1 MATRA
6 WLARHLAAAGVL
18 AIASIASAQITTG
31 TLTGTVRDGQ
41 GGVIPGATVILT
53 SETQGTRSTPVTT
66 DGTGDF
72 VFVNLRPD
80 TYIIEV
86 SMPSFSTL
94 KRSGVQVS
102 PGERVAVGQLVIEVG
117 GASEVVDVKAEAPL
131 VQASSAERSFT
142 IATDAVTNLPIS
154 GRAFTQLAS
163 LAPGVTGTSRIG
175 DRSSTGGGDTNI
187 QMDGVSTMDTGSNRA
202 IIDLNVESIAE
213 VKVLVS
219 SYQAEFGRSSGLQ
232 ITAVTK
238 SGTNRF
244 RGSVYDVE
252 RNSDWNSNSKT
263 NILNGDPK
271 TVQRQRDFGY
281 SIGGPVGKPGGAN
294 KLFFFYTQ
302 EFEPRTGGNDVIRY
316 RLPTALERQGDFS
329 KSTDNLGNPYP
340 YVKNPAVAGTCTAA
354 NTAACFADGGVLGRI
369 PASQL
374 YQTGL
379 NILKMY
385 PLPTIEN
392 PPVGQPYN
400 FEITRPSE
408 SILSTQPAL
417 RFDYQATQ
425 AFRVS
430 FKYSG
435 FSQREQVQQGSIPGW
450 NDTQMVSPNVSL
462 IATTANYTLS
472 PTLFLEGTFGRSK
485 AHQGGCFGVGG
496 GGGPQFCNAFP
507 VGENSNRNNIGLGGL
522 PFIFPEAN
530 TIDNRYFV
538 YDLLNRSGSPMWDG
552 TQVLLPP
559 SFSWGNR
566 VSGTNPNYAPPNIG
580 FPSQNVASSMDVAIS
595 LTKVWGRHTIKSGF
609 YNQYSNKQQV
619 QGGAAGGPSL
629 NFQQDTV
636 GANQC
641 DTSFGFSNAAIGCFS
656 SYGQGS
662 KGVEGEYIYYN
673 VEGYVQD
680 NWRVNR
686 HLTLDYGVR
695 LVHQTPQYDARGQ
708 ASNFF
713 VEQWNR
719 NEAPVLYVGGC
730 ANGVYP
736 CTGTNRQAMNPLTGQ
751 FLGPNTT
758 LAIGTIVPN
767 SGNVTNGLVQA
778 GQGIPLSTYLQPAL
792 GVAPRFGAAYDVS
805 GTQKVVLRGGGGLYF
820 DRPSGNAVFAQVLNP
835 PARKSVTLRYGQ
847 LQNLGSGGLAT
858 EAPTSL
864 SVYEYVS
871 PLPSS
876 WQWNAGA
883 QIALPWTTVADVSY
897 VGQHGF
903 DIVESIN
910 LNAVDFG
917 TAFLSQNQDPSLAP
931 TTPGATSLS
940 TDQMR
945 AFRGF
950 AAITQNVSRGWVTH
964 HSLQL
969 SINRR
974 FRNGLSFGFN
984 DTIGLSSEGS
994 VGARLQH
1001 NPDGTVT
1008 YRADQAEADK
1018 LFQTPPTR
1026 HTMKGNFVWDM
1037 PDLRASAPALRAL
1050 GMVINDWQLSGVWT
1064 ASTANPYT
1072 VGFNYQNGGGSVNLT
1087 GSPDYGARIRILGD
1101 PGQGCS
1107 SDLYRQFDTSA
1118 FAGPLVNSVGL
1129 ESGSDYLRGCF
1140 SHVTDLS
1147 IARNIRLPGDRT
1159 IQLRADLFNAFNRAG
1174 ITGRNTTLQLN
1185 TPADPITNVQPAF
1198 DPITGLLN
1206 DGVNLT
1212 STGAVSPNRSQ
1223 PKNAGFGVANAFQA
1237 PRSIQLQIR
1246 FTF

>member
-1 MATRA
+1 MAMRA
-6 WLARHLAAAGVL
+6 WLVRHLAAAGIL
-18 AIASIASAQITTG
+18 AIAAIASAQITTG

-41 GGVIPGATVILT
+41 GGVIPGATVTLT
-53 SETQGTRSTPVTT
+53 SETQGTRSAPVTT

-86 SMPSFSTL
+86 AMPSFSTL

-117 GASEVVDVKAEAPL
+117 GATEVVDVKAEAPL
-131 VQASSAERSFT
+131 VQSSSAERSFT
-142 IATDAVTNLPIS
+142 IDTDAVTNLPIA

-175 DRSSTGGGDTNI
+175 DRPLDRRRRHQHSDGRRVHHGHGQQSRDHRSERRVDRRSEGPGVELSGG
-187 QMDGVSTMDTGSNRA
+187 VRA
-202 IIDLNVESIAE
+202 LE
-213 VKVLVS
+213 
-219 SYQAEFGRSSGLQ
+219 RLQ

-252 RNSDWNSNSKT
+252 RNSDWNANSKT

-271 TVQRQRDFGY
+271 TVLRQRDWGY

-354 NTAACFADGGVLGRI
+354 NTTACFADGGVLGRI
-369 PASQL
+369 PAAQL

-392 PPVGQPYN
+392 PPVGTPLQLRDHQAVRVHPQHAA
-400 FEITRPSE
+400 RAPLR
-408 SILSTQPAL
+408 LSGDPG
-417 RFDYQATQ
+417 
-425 AFRVS
+425 FRVS

-566 VSGTNPNYAPPNIG
+566 VSSATPAPNYAPPNIG
-580 FPSQNVASSMDVAIS
+580 FPSQNVASSMDVSIS
-595 LTKVWGRHTIKSGF
+595 LTKVWGRHTIKTGF

-629 NFQQDTV
+629 NFTQDTV
-636 GANQC
+636 GTNPC
-641 DTSFGFSNAAIGCFS
+641 DTSFGFANAAIGCFS

-680 NWRVNR
+680 NWRVNS

-713 VEQWNR
+713 DRGLEPQRSAGAVCR
-719 NEAPVLYVGGC
+719 RL
-730 ANGVYP
+730 
-736 CTGTNRQAMNPLTGQ
+736 RQRRVSLHRHEPPGDESVTGQ

-767 SGNVTNGLVQA
+767 SGDVTNGLVQA

-792 GVAPRFGAAYDVS
+792 GLAPRFGAAYDLS
-805 GTQKVVLRGGGGLYF
+805 GTQKVVLRGGGGLYY

-847 LQNLGSGGLAT
+847 LQTLGSGGLAT

-864 SVYEYVS
+864 SVYEYDS

-883 QIALPWTTVADVSY
+883 QIAVPWSTVVDVSY
-897 VGQHGF
+897 VGQHGYN
-903 DIVESIN
+903 IVESIN
-910 LNAVDFG
+910 LNGVDFG
-917 TAFLSQNQDPSLAP
+917 TAFLSQNQDPTLAP
-931 TTPGATSLS
+931 TTPGATSLA

-945 AFRGF
+945 AFRGYS
-950 AAITQNVSRGWVTH
+950 AITQNVSRGWVTH

-969 SINRR
+969 SLNRR

-984 DTIGLSSEGS
+984 DTIGLSS
-994 VGARLQH
+994 
-1001 NPDGTVT
+1001 
-1008 YRADQAEADK
+1008 
-1018 LFQTPPTR
+1018 
-1026 HTMKGNFVWDM
+1026 
-1037 PDLRASAPALRAL
+1037 
-1050 GMVINDWQLSGVWT
+1050 
-1064 ASTANPYT
+1064 
-1072 VGFNYQNGGGSVNLT
+1072 
-1087 GSPDYGARIRILGD
+1087 
-1101 PGQGCS
+1101 
-1107 SDLYRQFDTSA
+1107 
-1118 FAGPLVNSVGL
+1118 
-1129 ESGSDYLRGCF
+1129 
-1140 SHVTDLS
+1140 
-1147 IARNIRLPGDRT
+1147 
-1159 IQLRADLFNAFNRAG
+1159 
-1174 ITGRNTTLQLN
+1174 
-1185 TPADPITNVQPAF
+1185 
-1198 DPITGLLN
+1198 
-1206 DGVNLT
+1206 
-1212 STGAVSPNRSQ
+1212 
-1223 PKNAGFGVANAFQA
+1223 
-1237 PRSIQLQIR
+1237 
-1246 FTF
+1246 

>member
-1 MATRA
+1 MAVRA
-6 WLARHLAAAGVL
+6 WLARYLAAAYVL
-18 AIASIASAQITTG
+18 GLASIASAQITTG
-31 TLTGTVRDGQ
+31 SISGTVKDGQ

-53 SETQGTRSTPVTT
+53 SDTQGTKSSPVVT
-66 DGTGDF
+66 DANGDF
-72 VFVNLRPD
+72 VFVNLRAD
-80 TYIIEV
+80 TYNIEV

-94 KRSGVQVS
+94 KRSGLQVS
-102 PGERVAVGQLVIEVG
+102 PGERIALGSLVIEVG
-117 GASEVVDVKAEAPL
+117 GASEAVEVRAETPL

-142 IATDAVTNLPIS
+142 IATDAVTNLPIA
-154 GRAFTQLAS
+154 GRGFTQLAS

-213 VKVLVS
+213 VKVMVS

-232 ITAVTK
+232 ITAVTR

-252 RNSDWNSNSKT
+252 RNSDWYANSKT

-271 TVQRQRDFGY
+271 TVLRQRDWGY
-281 SIGGPVGKPGGAN
+281 SIGGPVGKPGGVN

-302 EFEPRTGGNDVIRY
+302 EFEPRTGGNDVTRY

-340 YVKNPAVAGTCTAA
+340 YVKNPAVAGTCSATSQ
-354 NTAACFADGGVLGRI
+354 AACFADGGVPGRI
-369 PASQL
+369 PAAQL

-385 PLPTIEN
+385 PMPTIEN
-392 PPVGQPYN
+392 PPAGQPYN
-400 FEITRPSE
+400 FELTRPEE
-408 SILSTQPAL
+408 SILSTQPAV
-417 RFDYQATQ
+417 RFDYHASS

-450 NDTQMVSPNVSL
+450 NDTQMVSPKVSL
-462 IATTANYTLS
+462 IATTVNYTLS

-485 AHQGGCFGVGG
+485 AHQGGCFGVGS

-507 VGENSNRNNIGLGGL
+507 VGENSNRNNIGLGAL
-522 PFIFPEAN
+522 PFIFPQAN
-530 TIDNRYFV
+530 VIDNRYFV
-538 YDLLNRSGSPMWDG
+538 YDLLNRSNSPMWDG

-559 SFSWGNR
+559 SFAWGNR
-566 VSGTNPNYAPPNIG
+566 VSGNNPNYAPPNIG
-580 FPSQNVASSMDVAIS
+580 FPSQNVASSMDVSIS

-629 NFQQDTV
+629 NFQQDAV
-636 GANQC
+636 GTNPC
-641 DTSFGFSNAAIGCFS
+641 DTSFGFANAATGCFS
-656 SYGQGS
+656 SYAQGS

-673 VEGYVQD
+673 TEGYVQD
-680 NWRVNR
+680 NWRVDSR
-686 HLTLDYGVR
+686 LTLDYGVR

-713 VEQWNR
+713 QDQWKSSA
-719 NEAPVLYVGGC
+719 APVLYVAGC
-730 ANGVYP
+730 FNGVYP
-736 CTGTNRQAMNPLTGQ
+736 CTGTNRQAMNPQTGQ
-751 FLGPNTT
+751 FLGPNST

-767 SGNVTNGLVQA
+767 TGVVTNGLEQA

-792 GVAPRFGAAYDVS
+792 GAAPRFGAAYDVT
-805 GTQKVVLRGGGGLYF
+805 GRQRLVLRGGGGLYY
-820 DRPSGNAVFAQVLNP
+820 DRPSGNAVFGQVLNP

-847 LQNLGSGGLAT
+847 LQTLGSGGLAT

-864 SVYEYVS
+864 SVYEYDS

-883 QIALPWTTVADVSY
+883 QMTLPWSTVVDVSY
-897 VGQHGF
+897 VGQHGYN
-903 DIVESIN
+903 IVEGIN

-917 TAFLSQNQDPSLAP
+917 TAFLPQSQDPTLAP
-931 TTPGATSLS
+931 TTPGATSVS
-940 TDQMR
+940 SDQMR
-945 AFRGF
+945 AFRGYSS
-950 AAITQNVSRGWVTH
+950 INQNVSRGWITH

-969 SINRR
+969 SFNRR
-974 FRNGLSFGFN
+974 FRDGVSFGFN
-984 DTIGLSSEGS
+984 DTIGLASTGS
-994 VGARLQH
+994 VAARLQH
-1001 NPDGTVT
+1001 NPDGTVS
-1008 YRADQAEADK
+1008 YRADQAEADA
-1018 LFQTPPTR
+1018 LLQTPPVR
-1026 HTMKGNFVWDM
+1026 HTMKGNFVWDL
-1037 PDLRASAPALRAL
+1037 PDLKASGSALRAVGL
-1050 GMVINDWQLSGVWT
+1050 VVNDWQLSGVWT
-1064 ASTANPYT
+1064 ASTGAPYT
-1072 VGFNYQNGGGSVNLT
+1072 AGFSYQNGGGSVNLT
-1087 GSPDYGARIRILGD
+1087 GSPDYSARVRLLGD
-1101 PGQGCS
+1101 PGDGCT
-1107 SDLYRQFDTSA
+1107 SDPYRQFNTAA
-1118 FAGPLVNSVGL
+1118 FAGPLVGSVGL
-1129 ESGSDYLRGCF
+1129 DSSADYFRGCF
-1140 SHVTDLS
+1140 AQVFDLS
-1147 IARNIRLPGDRT
+1147 IARNIRVGGSKT
-1159 IQLRADLFNAFNRAG
+1159 VQLRADLFNAFNRAG
-1174 ITGRNTTLQLN
+1174 ITGRNTTLQLSS
-1185 TPADPITNVQPAF
+1185 PADPITNVQPAF
-1198 DPITGLLN
+1198 DPVTGLLN

-1223 PKNAGFGVANAFQA
+1223 PKNAAFGVANAYQA
-1237 PRSIQLQIR
+1237 PRSVQLQIR

>member
-1 MATRA
+1 MTVRA
-6 WLARHLAAAGVL
+6 WLWRHLAAAGMLGL
-18 AIASIASAQITTG
+18 AASVSAQITTG
-31 TLTGTVRDGQ
+31 TLTGTVRDKQ
-41 GGVIPGATVILT
+41 GGVVPGATVTVI
-53 SETQGTRSTPVTT
+53 SESQNTRSSPVIT
-66 DGTGDF
+66 DASGDF
-72 VFVNLRPD
+72 VFPNLRAD
-80 TYIIEV
+80 TYTIEV

-94 KRSGVQVS
+94 KRAGVQVS
-102 PGERVAVGQLVIEVG
+102 PGERVTVGQLQIEVG
-117 GASEVVDVKAEAPL
+117 GTTEVVDVKAEAPL
-131 VQASSAERSFT
+131 VQSASAERSFT
-142 IATDAVTNLPIS
+142 ISTDAVTNLPIA

-252 RNSDWNSNSKT
+252 RNSDWNANSKT

-271 TVQRQRDFGY
+271 NVLRQRDWGY
-281 SIGGPVGKPGGAN
+281 SIGGPVGKPGGSN

-340 YVKNPAVAGTCTAA
+340 YVKNPAVSGTCSAT
-354 NTAACFADGGVLGRI
+354 NTSACFADGGVLGRI
-369 PASQL
+369 PAAQL

-385 PLPTIEN
+385 PLPNIDN
-392 PPVGQPYN
+392 PPAGQPYN

-408 SILSTQPAL
+408 SILSTQPAV

-425 AFRVS
+425 KFRAS

-435 FSQREQVQQGSIPGW
+435 FTQREQVQQGSIPGW
-450 NDTQMVSPNVSL
+450 NDTRMVHPNVSL

-472 PTLFLEGTFGRSK
+472 PTLFLEGTFGRSQ
-485 AHQGGCFGVGG
+485 AYQGGCFGVGG

-507 VGENSNRNNIGLGGL
+507 VGDNANRNNIGLGTL
-522 PFIFPEAN
+522 PFIFPEAS
-530 TIDNRYFV
+530 TIDQRYFV
-538 YDLLNRSGSPMWDG
+538 YDLLNRSQSPIWDG
-552 TQVLLPP
+552 TNVLLPP

-566 VSGTNPNYAPPNIG
+566 ISGTTPNYAPPNIG
-580 FPSQNVASSMDVAIS
+580 FPSQNVASSMDVSIS
-595 LTKVWGRHTIKSGF
+595 LTKVWGRHTIKTGF

-636 GANQC
+636 GTNPC

-656 SYGQGS
+656 SYAQGS

-673 VEGYVQD
+673 TEGYVQD
-680 NWRVNR
+680 NWRMSSKV
-686 HLTLDYGVR
+686 TLDYGVR

-708 ASNFF
+708 SSNFF
-713 VEQWNR
+713 PDQWNPSA
-719 NEAPVLYVGGC
+719 APVLYVAGC

-751 FLGPNTT
+751 FLGPNST
-758 LAIGTIVPN
+758 LAVGTMVPN
-767 SGNVTNGLVQA
+767 TGTVTNGLVQA

-792 GVAPRFGAAYDVS
+792 GAAPRFGVAYDLT
-805 GTQKVVLRGGGGLYF
+805 GKQKIVLRGGGGLYF
-820 DRPSGNAVFAQVLNP
+820 DRPSGNAVFGQVLNP

-847 LQNLGSGGLAT
+847 LQNLGAGGIAT
-858 EAPTSL
+858 EAPSSL
-864 SVYEYVS
+864 SVYEYDS

-876 WQWNAGA
+876 WQWNVGS
-883 QIALPWTTVADVSY
+883 QIAMPWGTVADVSY
-897 VGQHGF
+897 VGQHGYN
-903 DIVESIN
+903 IVEGIN
-910 LNAVDFG
+910 INAVDFG

-931 TTPGATSLS
+931 TTPGATSRS
-940 TDQMR
+940 SDEMR
-945 AFRGF
+945 AFRGYGS
-950 AAITQNVSRGWVTH
+950 ITQNVSRGWITH

-969 SINRR
+969 SLNRR

-984 DTIGLSSEGS
+984 DTIGLSARGS

-1001 NPDGTVT
+1001 NPDGTFS
-1008 YRADQAEADK
+1008 YRADQADADE

-1026 HTMKGNFVWDM
+1026 HTMKGNFVWDL
-1037 PDLRASAPALRAL
+1037 PDVHGESTAVRAL
-1050 GMVINDWQLSGVWT
+1050 ALIVNDWQWSGVWT

-1072 VGFNYQNGGGSVNLT
+1072 VGFNYQSGGSSVNLT

-1107 SDLYRQFDTSA
+1107 SDIYRQFETAA
-1118 FAGPLVNSVGL
+1118 FVGPLVGSVGL
-1129 ESGSDYLRGCF
+1129 ESGADYLRGCF
-1140 SHVTDLS
+1140 SQVWDMA
-1147 IARNIRLPGDRT
+1147 IARNIRLPGSRT

-1185 TPADPITNVQPAF
+1185 TPADPVTNVQPAF
-1198 DPITGLLN
+1198 DPVTGLLN

-1237 PRSIQLQIR
+1237 PRSIQLQVR
-1246 FTF
+1246 FAF

>member
-1 MATRA
+1 MAVRA
-6 WLARHLAAAGVL
+6 WLARYLAAAYVL
-18 AIASIASAQITTG
+18 GLASIASAQITTG
-31 TLTGTVRDGQ
+31 SISGTVKDGQ

-53 SETQGTRSTPVTT
+53 SDTQGTKSSPVVT
-66 DGTGDF
+66 DANGDF
-72 VFVNLRPD
+72 VFVNLRAD
-80 TYIIEV
+80 TYNIEV

-94 KRSGVQVS
+94 KRSGLQVS
-102 PGERVAVGQLVIEVG
+102 PGERIALGSLVIEVG
-117 GASEVVDVKAEAPL
+117 GASEAVEVRAETPL

-142 IATDAVTNLPIS
+142 IATDAVTNLPIA
-154 GRAFTQLAS
+154 GRGFTQLAS

-213 VKVLVS
+213 VKVMVS

-232 ITAVTK
+232 ITAVTR

-252 RNSDWNSNSKT
+252 RNSDWYANSKT

-271 TVQRQRDFGY
+271 TVLRQRDWGY
-281 SIGGPVGKPGGAN
+281 SIGGPVGKPGGVN

-302 EFEPRTGGNDVIRY
+302 EFEPRTGGNDVTRY

-340 YVKNPAVAGTCTAA
+340 YVKNPAVAGTCSATSQ
-354 NTAACFADGGVLGRI
+354 AACFADGGVPGRI
-369 PASQL
+369 PAAQL

-385 PLPTIEN
+385 PMPTIEN
-392 PPVGQPYN
+392 PPAGQPYN
-400 FEITRPSE
+400 FELTRPEE
-408 SILSTQPAL
+408 SILSTQPAV
-417 RFDYQATQ
+417 RFDYHASS

-450 NDTQMVSPNVSL
+450 NDTQMVSPKVSL
-462 IATTANYTLS
+462 IATTVNYTLS

-485 AHQGGCFGVGG
+485 AHQGGCFGVGS

-507 VGENSNRNNIGLGGL
+507 VGENSNRNNIGLGAL
-522 PFIFPEAN
+522 PFIFPQAN
-530 TIDNRYFV
+530 VIDNRYFV
-538 YDLLNRSGSPMWDG
+538 YDLLNRSNSPMWDG

-559 SFSWGNR
+559 SFAWGNR
-566 VSGTNPNYAPPNIG
+566 VSGNNPNYAPPNIG
-580 FPSQNVASSMDVAIS
+580 FPSQNVASSMDVSIS

-629 NFQQDTV
+629 NFQQDAV
-636 GANQC
+636 GTNPC
-641 DTSFGFSNAAIGCFS
+641 DTSFGFANAATGCFS
-656 SYGQGS
+656 SYAQGS

-673 VEGYVQD
+673 TEGYVQD
-680 NWRVNR
+680 NWRVDSR
-686 HLTLDYGVR
+686 LTLDYGVR

-713 VEQWNR
+713 EDQWSR
-719 NEAPVLYVGGC
+719 SAAPVLYVAGC

-736 CTGTNRQAMNPLTGQ
+736 CSGTNRQAMNPLTGL

-767 SGNVTNGLVQA
+767 SGVATNGLVQA
-778 GQGIPLSTYLQPAL
+778 EQGIPLSTYLQPAL
-792 GVAPRFGAAYDVS
+792 GVAPRFGAAYDLT
-805 GTQKVVLRGGGGLYF
+805 GRQQIVLRGGGGLYF
-820 DRPSGNAVFAQVLNP
+820 DRPSGNAVFGQVLNP

-847 LQNLGSGGLAT
+847 LQTLGSGGLAT

-864 SVYEYVS
+864 SVYEYDS

-883 QIALPWTTVADVSY
+883 QMTLPWSTVVDVSY
-897 VGQHGF
+897 VGQHGYN
-903 DIVESIN
+903 IVEGIN

-917 TAFLSQNQDPSLAP
+917 TAFLPQSQDPTLAP
-931 TTPGATSLS
+931 TTPGATSVS
-940 TDQMR
+940 SDQMR
-945 AFRGF
+945 AFRGYSS
-950 AAITQNVSRGWVTH
+950 INQNVSRGWITH

-969 SINRR
+969 SFNRR
-974 FRNGLSFGFN
+974 FRDGVSFGFN
-984 DTIGLSSEGS
+984 DTIGLASTGS
-994 VGARLQH
+994 VAARLQH
-1001 NPDGTVT
+1001 NPDGTVS
-1008 YRADQAEADK
+1008 YRADQAEADA
-1018 LFQTPPTR
+1018 LLQTPPVR
-1026 HTMKGNFVWDM
+1026 HTMKGNFVWDL
-1037 PDLRASAPALRAL
+1037 PDLKASGSALRAVGL
-1050 GMVINDWQLSGVWT
+1050 VVNDWQLSGVWT
-1064 ASTANPYT
+1064 ASTGAPYT
-1072 VGFNYQNGGGSVNLT
+1072 AGFSYQNGGGSVNLT
-1087 GSPDYGARIRILGD
+1087 GSPDYSARVRLLGD
-1101 PGQGCS
+1101 PGDGCT
-1107 SDLYRQFDTSA
+1107 SDPYRQFNTAA
-1118 FAGPLVNSVGL
+1118 FAGPLVGSVGL
-1129 ESGSDYLRGCF
+1129 DSSADYFRGCF
-1140 SHVTDLS
+1140 AQVFDLS
-1147 IARNIRLPGDRT
+1147 IARNIRVGGSKT
-1159 IQLRADLFNAFNRAG
+1159 VQLRADLFNAFNRAG
-1174 ITGRNTTLQLN
+1174 ITGRNTTLQLSS
-1185 TPADPITNVQPAF
+1185 PADPITNVQPAF
-1198 DPITGLLN
+1198 DPVTGLLN

-1223 PKNAGFGVANAFQA
+1223 PKNAAFGVANAYQA
-1237 PRSIQLQIR
+1237 PRSVQLQIR